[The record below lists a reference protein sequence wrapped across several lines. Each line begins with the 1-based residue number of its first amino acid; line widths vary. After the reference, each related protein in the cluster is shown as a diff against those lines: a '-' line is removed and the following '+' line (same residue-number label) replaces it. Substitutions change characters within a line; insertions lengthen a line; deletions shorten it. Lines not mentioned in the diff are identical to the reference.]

1 MITLEKIKNHP
12 QVLEFIRQ
20 THITLKAIGYTEH
33 GLPHANL
40 VSQRSKDLAQEIG
53 LNQRTQELAAI
64 TGFCHDM
71 GNFFGRTQH
80 HYWGALLFHQIF
92 QNDFSPREIG
102 LITQAIVNH
111 DKYTVK
117 LTNTIS
123 AIIILSDKS
132 EMRRSRVITKSLRK
146 IKKDIHDRVNYA
158 VTKSAL
164 KVNKKKKQITLVL
177 KIDTN
182 FVPIIEYFEIFTER
196 MAYCRRAAAYLGYKF
211 NLVINNFKLL

>member
-1 MITLEKIKNHP
+1 MLSFSKVKNNP

-20 THITLKAIGYTEH
+20 TQVTLKAIGYTEH

-40 VSQRSKDLAQEIG
+40 VSKRAKYLAQEMG
-53 LNQRTQELAAI
+53 LNERTQELASIA
-64 TGFCHDM
+64 GFCHDM
-71 GNFFGRTQH
+71 GNFLGRTQH

-92 QNDFSPREIG
+92 QNDFSPKEIV

-132 EMRRSRVITKSLRK
+132 EMRRSRVITKSLQK

-164 KVNKKKKQITLVL
+164 KVNKKKKQVTLIL
-177 KIDTN
+177 KIDTK

-196 MAYCRRAAAYLGYKF
+196 MAYCRRAAAFLGYKF